1 MRALGQRIKET
12 GIEEIYTGHC
22 TGKKAFAILKEEL
35 GMAAHQL
42 HVGLEM
48 EF

>member
-1 MRALGQRIKET
+1 MEGYVSLFFTKRGRV
-12 GIEEIYTGHC
+12 

-35 GMAAHQL
+35 GTAAHQL